1 MKFKYGLGLMLVAL
15 MATVS
20 GCGSDKAGVID
31 AQRVVQ
37 ESELGKQF
45 KQEIMD
51 SQKEITDKLEM
62 EKANLSP
69 EELQKRQLELNQEY
83 NAVVSEKQNK
93 FKEALDKAYAEV
105 AKEKNVSIIIY
116 KESVAGGGIDV
127 TEDVINKLQ

>member
-1 MKFKYGLGLMLVAL
+1 MRLKYVLGMMM
-15 MATVS
+15 MAVMVTAA

-51 SQKEITDKLEM
+51 SQKEITDKLEQ
-62 EKANLSP
+62 EKAGLSP
-69 EELQKRQLELNQEY
+69 EDLQQRQLELNQEY
-83 NAVVSEKQNK
+83 NAVVSEKQDK

-116 KESVAGGGIDV
+116 KESVANGGIDV
-127 TEDVINKLQ
+127 TDDVINKLQ

>member
-62 EKANLSP
+62 EKADLSP

-83 NAVVSEKQNK
+83 NTVVSEKQNK

>member
-62 EKANLSP
+62 EKADLSP

-127 TEDVINKLQ
+127 TEEVINKLQ